1 MDNPVIYQALGALL
15 VLFFLYLTYMFTKT
29 WRWFHVTCAFF
40 VFGASIALICYAA
53 MSYKTHAA
61 WRTVELKNRLAA
73 EKAQAEFDT
82 LMYGDRS
89 EVVQTVPSIRTQN
102 AKFARMVFDRGR
114 VWRGCTPQGPPQG
127 DGSVAV
133 STVPPGAAD
142 PAAVDNQIEDKMV
155 LYGFTEADAP
165 PELGLPP
172 GTKIPQFYLGEFTAV
187 SVTNTSVTVRPTL
200 PLDNQQ
206 RQRLQAGGQTW
217 TLYETM
223 PIDGHNFFA
232 TDPEATPNLN
242 EDADV
247 SPVFGSMDPDFLG
260 KLIYKSGGVD
270 DATHQKTLDAYLRD
284 GKRAAPTDPPEK
296 TWVKLRFMADHSENV
311 DSDATLGGVEGSQD
325 WFDRGRSEIPLLQR
339 GDVAKFKKGAIGVF
353 PQSDADDLI
362 SRGICERIEPI
373 YVRSLN
379 DYEYQFRSTH
389 LQMVQIRQDIERI
402 QRNID
407 EQTSTNGK
415 TETLIAY
422 RNDEKTKLQQ
432 DLDKFTY
439 ERDQITAYH
448 DKLQTVFTATKAE
461 LSRLYKTNFLLSE
474 ELRTISEELTREIDR
489 RTAEAVAE
497 VDAARRP

>member
-15 VLFFLYLTYMFTKT
+15 VLFFLFLTYMFTKT
-29 WRWFHVTCAFF
+29 WRWFHVVCTFF
-40 VFGASIALICYAA
+40 VFGASIAFCCYVA
-53 MSYKTHAA
+53 MTYKTHAA
-61 WRTVELKNRLAA
+61 WRTIERKNRLQA
-73 EKAQAEFDT
+73 EKEQADFET
-82 LMYGDRS
+82 LMFGNRA
-89 EVVQTVPSIRTQN
+89 EVVQTTPSIRTQN
-102 AKFARMVFDRGR
+102 AKFARLIFDRGR
-114 VWRGCTPQGPPQG
+114 VWRGCTPQGPPQA

-133 STVPPGAAD
+133 STIPPGTAD
-142 PAAVDNQIEDKMV
+142 PATLDNKLEAKMI
-155 LYGFTEADAP
+155 LYAFTEADAP
-165 PELGLPP
+165 PEIALPP

-187 SVTNTSVTVRPTL
+187 TVTSNSVTLAPTL
-200 PLDNQQ
+200 PLDNPQ

-232 TDPEATPNLN
+232 MDPNATSDLN
-242 EDADV
+242 ENADV
-247 SPVFGSMDPDFLG
+247 APIFGNMDPDFLG
-260 KLIYKSGGVD
+260 KLLPPGV
-270 DATHQKTLDAYLRD
+270 LDSYLRD
-284 GKRAAPTDPPEK
+284 GKRSADTDPPEK
-296 TWVKLRFMADHSENV
+296 TWVKVRFTEDHTEIV

-362 SRGICERIEPI
+362 SRGVCERIEPI
-373 YVRSLN
+373 YVRALN

-389 LQMVQIRQDIERI
+389 LQMVQIRQDMERI

-407 EQTSTNGK
+407 EQTSTNAR

-422 RNDEKTKLQQ
+422 RTDEKSKLQQ
-432 DLDKFTY
+432 DLDKFVY
-439 ERDQITAYH
+439 ERDQITAYLRT
-448 DKLQTVFTATKAE
+448 LQIAFNETKAK
-461 LSRLYKTNFLLSE
+461 LSRLYRTNFQLSE

-497 VDAARRP
+497 VDATRRP

>member
-15 VLFFLYLTYMFTKT
+15 VLFFLFLTYMFTKT
-29 WRWFHVTCAFF
+29 WRWFHVVCTFF
-40 VFGASIALICYAA
+40 VFGASIAFMCYAT

-61 WRTVELKNRLAA
+61 WRAIELKNRLNA
-73 EKAQAEFDT
+73 EKAQAEFDM
-82 LMYGDRS
+82 LMYGDRA
-89 EVVQTVPSIRTQN
+89 EVVQTVASIRTQN

-114 VWRGCTPQGPPQG
+114 VWRGCNPQGPPAG
-127 DGSVAV
+127 DGSVTV
-133 STVPPGAAD
+133 STVPQGAAD

-155 LYGFTEADAP
+155 LYAFTEAEAP
-165 PELGLPP
+165 PEVGLPP

-206 RQRLQAGGQTW
+206 RQRLQAGGQSW
-217 TLYETM
+217 TLFETM

-232 TDPEATPNLN
+232 TDPDAISNLN
-242 EDADV
+242 EDANV
-247 SPVFGSMDPDFLG
+247 SPIFGKMDPDFLG
-260 KLIYKSGGVD
+260 KLLPPGV
-270 DATHQKTLDAYLRD
+270 LPSYLRD
-284 GKRAAPTDPPEK
+284 GKRAEPTDPPEK
-296 TWVKLRFMADHSENV
+296 TWVKVRFTSDHSEIV

-362 SRGICERIEPI
+362 SRGVCERVEPI

-379 DYEYQFRSTH
+379 DYEYQFRSMH
-389 LQMVQIRQDIERI
+389 LQMVQIRQNIERLD
-402 QRNID
+402 RNIA
-407 EQTSTNGK
+407 EQTSTNGR

-422 RNDEKTKLQQ
+422 RTEEKGKLQQ
-432 DLDKFTY
+432 DLDKFVY
-439 ERDQITAYH
+439 ERDQVTAYLG
-448 DKLQTVFTATKAE
+448 KLQLAYNDTKAE
-461 LSRLYKTNFLLSE
+461 LSRLYRTNFQLSE
-474 ELRTISEELTREIDR
+474 ELRTISEELTREINR

>member
-15 VLFFLYLTYMFTKT
+15 ILFFLFLTYMFTKT
-29 WRWFHVTCAFF
+29 WRWFHVVCTFF
-40 VFGASIALICYAA
+40 VFGASIAFMCYAA
-53 MSYKTHAA
+53 MSYKTRAA
-61 WRTVELKNRLAA
+61 WLTVERKNRLQA

-82 LMYGDRS
+82 LMYGDRT

-114 VWRGCTPQGPPQG
+114 VWRGCSPQGPPQG
-127 DGSVAV
+127 DGSVLV

-142 PAAVDNQIEDKMV
+142 AAALDNQIEDKMV
-155 LYGFTEADAP
+155 LYAFAEAEAP
-165 PELGLPP
+165 PEVGLPP
-172 GTKIPQFYLGEFTAV
+172 GTKLPEYYLGEFSAV
-187 SVTNTSVTVRPTL
+187 AVTNTSVTVRPTL
-200 PLDNQQ
+200 PLDSQQ
-206 RQRLQAGGQTW
+206 RQRLNAGGQSW

-232 TDPEATPNLN
+232 KDPDATSNLN

-260 KLIYKSGGVD
+260 RWIPPGVRD
-270 DATHQKTLDAYLRD
+270 SYLRD

-296 TWVKLRFMADHSENV
+296 TWVKVRFTEDHTEIV

-353 PQSDADDLI
+353 PQGDADDLI
-362 SRGICERIEPI
+362 SRGVCERIEPI
-373 YVRSLN
+373 YARSLN
-379 DYEYQFRSTH
+379 DYEYQFRSIH
-389 LQMVQIRQDIERI
+389 LQNVQIRQDIERI

-407 EQTSTNGK
+407 EQTATNAR

-422 RNDEKTKLQQ
+422 RTEEKGKLQQ
-432 DLDKFTY
+432 DLDKFVY
-439 ERDQITAYH
+439 ERDQIAAYEG
-448 DKLQTVFTATKAE
+448 KLQSVLNATKAE
-461 LSRLYKTNFLLSE
+461 LSRLYKTNFLLAE
-474 ELRTISEELTREIDR
+474 ELRKISEELTREINR

-497 VDAARRP
+497 VEATRRP